1 MKKILIITMA
11 TAVAFIVSADVIVAY
26 WDFGP
31 DAAGYTETVSIENA
45 IGTPTL
51 TGTASGTG
59 FVAGGSGGVSFTDA
73 GGGGHAAGQ
82 ALSWASG
89 VNDGDQQWVLGVDL
103 TGYQDMTIRWDYRAT
118 STGPSGASL
127 EYQVGAGVWTLVE
140 TASFIRDSNYH
151 EYTKDISSI
160 SAIENQAS
168 VQFRLS
174 NFTGG
179 SSTGTYRQDNL
190 QIAAIPE
197 PATLVLLG
205 FGGLT
210 AMVIRRTAR
219 R

>member
-1 MKKILIITMA
+1 MKKVLIVAITSAA
-11 TAVAFIVSADVIVAY
+11 TFIAGADIIVAY

-31 DAAGYTETVSIENA
+31 DTAGYTETVSIENA

-51 TGTASGTG
+51 TGMASGTG
-59 FVAGGSGGVSFTDA
+59 YVADGSGGVSFTDA
-73 GGGGHAAGQ
+73 VGDSHAAGQ

-89 VNDGDQQWVLGVDL
+89 VNDGDQQWVLGIDL

-151 EYTKDISSI
+151 EYAKDISSI

-168 VQFRLS
+168 VQLRLS
-174 NFTGG
+174 IFTGG

-197 PATLVLLG
+197 PATLALLG

-210 AMVIRRTAR
+210 ALVIRRTAR

>member
-1 MKKILIITMA
+1 MKKAFIITMA
-11 TAVAFIVSADVIVAY
+11 AAGAFIAEADTVVAY

-31 DAAGYTETVSIENA
+31 DAAGYTETVSIENT

-51 TGTASGTG
+51 TGPASGTG
-59 FVAGGSGGVSFTDA
+59 YVTGGSAGVSFTDA
-73 GGGGHAAGQ
+73 AGGAHAAGQ

-89 VNDGDQQWVLGVDL
+89 VNDGDQQWVLGIDL
-103 TGYQDMTIRWDYRAT
+103 TGCQDVTIRWDYRTT

-127 EYQVGAGVWTLVE
+127 EYKVGAGIWTLIE

-151 EYTKDISSI
+151 EYVKDISSI
-160 SAIENQAS
+160 SAIENQAA

-197 PATLVLLG
+197 PAAPALLG
-205 FGGLT
+205 FGGL
-210 AMVIRRTAR
+210 AALIIRRAMR
-219 R
+219 Q

>member
-1 MKKILIITMA
+1 MKKTLIVAIVA
-11 TAVAFIVSADVIVAY
+11 AAAFIAGADVVVAY

-45 IGTPTL
+45 IGTPSL
-51 TGTASGTG
+51 TGIASGTG
-59 FVAGGSGGVSFTDA
+59 YVAGGSAGVSFTDA
-73 GGGGHAAGQ
+73 AGGNHAAGQ

-89 VNDGDQQWVLGVDL
+89 VNDGDQAWVLGINL
-103 TGYQDMTIRWDYRAT
+103 TSYQDMTIRWDYRTT
-118 STGPSGASL
+118 STGPAGASL
-127 EYQVGAGVWTLVE
+127 EYKVGAGLWTLIE
-140 TASFIRDSNYH
+140 TASFTRDSSYH
-151 EYTKDISSI
+151 EYVKDLSAT

-179 SSTGTYRQDNL
+179 SGTGTYRQDNL

-197 PATLVLLG
+197 PATLALLG

-210 AMVIRRTAR
+210 ALVIRRAAR
-219 R
+219 Q